1 MPFFLLLLG
10 IVEAAKPAYV
20 FPFVILTM
28 MIDSKQC
35 PCTSGAP
42 YALCCGPLLS
52 GQTPTATAEALMR
65 SRYTAYVERN
75 ISYLLRT
82 WHPSTRPSVLDP
94 ATIPNWCGL
103 QIVRTERGRKD
114 DDEGFVE
121 FVATALVRNTLCTLR
136 EVSRFVREAGEWLYV
151 SGDLLEDGGPAEIRA
166 GKTGRN
172 APCPC
177 GSGKKFKKC
186 CGR

>member
-1 MPFFLLLLG
+1 LPFFLLLRG
-10 IVEAAKPAYV
+10 IVEGAKPASI
-20 FPFVILTM
+20 FPFAILTM
-28 MIDSKQC
+28 MTDSKQC

-52 GQTPTATAEALMR
+52 RQARAATAEALMR
-65 SRYTAYVERN
+65 SRYTAYAERN
-75 ISYLLRT
+75 ISYLLQT
-82 WHPSTRPSVLDP
+82 WHPCTRPSVLDP

-114 DDEGFVE
+114 DDEGLVE
-121 FVATALVRNTLCTLR
+121 FVATALVRNTLCTLH

-151 SGDLLEDGGPAEIRA
+151 AGDLLEDGKPAENRPSKA
-166 GKTGRN
+166 GRN
-172 APCPC
+172 DPCPC